1 MPVGLKVKDWNFGT
15 LINKMIKVI
24 PHVLENVEPHI
35 VQNMFKTQINSW
47 LKVSSENINSHIGK
61 ALLKQES
68 VKKITLKY
76 NLSELSI

>member
-1 MPVGLKVKDWNFGT
+1 MPVGLKVKDWNFGK
-15 LINKMIKVI
+15 LIKVI

-35 VQNMFKTQINSW
+35 VQNMFNTQINSW

-61 ALLKQES
+61 ALLKHES

>member
-1 MPVGLKVKDWNFGT
+1 MPVGLKVKDWNFGKLT
-15 LINKMIKVI
+15 WLIKVI
-24 PHVLENVEPHI
+24 PYVLENVEPHI